1 MTDENGAIEVKII
14 FATDLCIL
22 MKKMLKD
29 DRMLPPGI
37 EEEVPEPTAEPA
49 VEPDEP
55 DKATSTD
62 NYNASQFVLE
72 VRPFDDIFTLTLIF
86 LHLSKSKKDAEK
98 QQLNYHK
105 ADTSN
110 ASWLQKY
117 MKNMNYNVIETDMN
131 GDCFFSAIVEAFTPI
146 GQITTVGQ
154 LRKKLSREVT
164 EDLFN
169 NYQNQFLTAVQTY
182 KAETANLKTLETEY
196 KKYQALSQTQ
206 LPLHNNRNTF

>member
-1 MTDENGAIEVKII
+1 MEI
-14 FATDLCIL
+14 
-22 MKKMLKD
+22 
-29 DRMLPPGI
+29 
-37 EEEVPEPTAEPA
+37 PTIRA
-49 VEPDEP
+49 
-55 DKATSTD
+55 
-62 NYNASQFVLE
+62 
-72 VRPFDDIFTLTLIF
+72 DIFTLDANSSPPAPLKEET
-86 LHLSKSKKDAEK
+86 KEEDAEK

-196 KKYQALSQTQ
+196 KKYQGLVTNTITSSQQSEYIRNAKIIAQQFEDAKTRKESGSGN
-206 LPLHNNRNTF
+206 LHRV